1 MRFGAI
7 VGVDATLALVRALLE
22 LRREHLLDAKEL
34 EDDVVEVVVDE
45 EANTGAPV
53 SVFASSIAEVVD
65 MVVREMMESGWGR
78 RVRECREG

>member
-53 SVFASSIAEVVD
+53 SVFASSVAEVVD
-65 MVVREMMESGWGR
+65 MVVLLS
-78 RVRECREG
+78 